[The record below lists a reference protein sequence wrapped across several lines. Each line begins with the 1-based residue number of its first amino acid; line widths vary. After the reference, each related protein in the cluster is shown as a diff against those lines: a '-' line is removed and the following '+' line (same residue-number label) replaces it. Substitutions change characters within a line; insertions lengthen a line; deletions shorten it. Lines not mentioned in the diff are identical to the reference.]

1 MILKEYY
8 LPEINYRWNEEK
20 NNTLKESRNISF
32 FDIVA
37 AIENKQVLEI
47 IENLSSNHIEQKYF
61 VVELNN
67 YIYLVPFVKNEN
79 DFFLKT
85 IFPSRKHKKHY
96 LNKKENYD
104 K

>member
-1 MILKEYY
+1 MILREYY
-8 LPEINYRWNEEK
+8 LLEITYKWDEEK
-20 NNTLKESRNISF
+20 NNLLKETRDISF
-32 FDIVA
+32 FDIVT

-47 IENLSSNHIEQKYF
+47 IDNPSSNHTKQKCF

-79 DFFLKT
+79 EIFLKT
-85 IFPSRKHKKHY
+85 IFPSRKHKKYY
-96 LNKKENYD
+96 LNKKENYE

>member
-8 LPEINYRWNEEK
+8 LLELNYRWDEEK
-20 NNTLKESRNISF
+20 NNILKETRDISF
-32 FDIVA
+32 FDIVT

-47 IENLSSNHIEQKYF
+47 IDNPSSNHIKQKCF
-61 VVELNN
+61 VIELNN

-79 DFFLKT
+79 ELFLKT

-96 LNKKENYD
+96 LNKKENYE